1 MGTPWTSSWTTFPQ
15 PSREQAVR
23 ALEMAKEAMESYAYE
38 TAVLTSQSHGRF
50 PALSWLGTRH
60 VPTQVQ
66 WDGTARATANSWRLA
81 RDEYDVLITVDQS
94 IPYQQNITERDVAVV
109 VLEAG
114 TNDIE
119 DLRPL
124 VPELLNRIPHLKR
137 GEVVRIEAG

>member
-1 MGTPWTSSWTTFPQ
+1 MRLLLDESVPWAF
-15 PSREQAVR
+15 RHYMVGH
-23 ALEMAKEAMESYAYE
+23 EAR
-38 TAVLTSQSHGRF
+38 TARYVG
-50 PALSWLGTRH
+50 
-60 VPTQVQ
+60 
-66 WDGTARATANSWRLA
+66 WDGKGNGELLALA

-94 IPYQQNITERDVAVV
+94 IPYQQNITEEDVAVV

-124 VPELLNRIPHLKR
+124 VPQLLNRIPFLKR